1 MEASFQRRL
10 GLAEKRETQITIG
23 CLEMIIVEKI
33 MELLKR
39 NATITPTL
47 FTLIYSVEGVCVCM
61 HACMYPHVCACMYFY
76 PLGLNNIKLITSY
89 SNI

>member
-10 GLAEKRETQITIG
+10 GLAEKRETQITLG

-33 MELLKR
+33 MDLLKR

-47 FTLIYSVEGVCVCM
+47 LTLINSVHVCVCVCM
-61 HACMYPHVCACMYFY
+61 HVCIPMCVRVCIFI
-76 PLGLNNIKLITSY
+76 L
-89 SNI
+89 

>member
-1 MEASFQRRL
+1 M
-10 GLAEKRETQITIG
+10 AEKRETQITIG

-61 HACMYPHVCACMYFY
+61 HACMYPHVCACVRERERERESKRACTQQ
-76 PLGLNNIKLITSY
+76 GSI
-89 SNI
+89 